1 MRGMQGMGVEMRGIW
16 VRLQEWGWECE
27 GYKECQEFV
36 GNAGNRGENV
46 RNQNGNAGTQSEN
59 TRNLG
64 RNAKNRIEIEKTK

>member
-27 GYKECQEFV
+27 EYKECQEFV

-59 TRNLG
+59 TRNLV